1 MSAAT
6 PISEPGRPAAA
17 DTEHS
22 PEGRSV
28 EDGVRA
34 ACAPSDAAISVASE
48 AKRVPLREGLFEMPA
63 APDELPRLIGV
74 RCPACGARFPS
85 RRVICLQC
93 AHRGC
98 EPCALSPTGTVWTF
112 TIVHQQPPGSV
123 MQAPYAVAQ
132 VELDDGPIVA
142 AAIVETPLD
151 AVRVGLPVEMTLHTV
166 RHDEDGNEV
175 VAHAFRARQGAR

>member
-1 MSAAT
+1 MSATT
-6 PISEPGRPAAA
+6 PISEPGRPAAG
-17 DTEHS
+17 D
-22 PEGRSV
+22 
-28 EDGVRA
+28 
-34 ACAPSDAAISVASE
+34 

-63 APDELPRLIGV
+63 ALDELPRLIGA
-74 RCPACGARFPS
+74 RCPACGARFASP
-85 RRVICLQC
+85 RVICLQC
-93 AHRGC
+93 AHRGL
-98 EPCALSPTGTVWTF
+98 ERCALSPTGTVWTF

-123 MQAPYAVAQ
+123 MQVPYAIAQ

-175 VAHAFRARQGAR
+175 VAHAFRARQGVR